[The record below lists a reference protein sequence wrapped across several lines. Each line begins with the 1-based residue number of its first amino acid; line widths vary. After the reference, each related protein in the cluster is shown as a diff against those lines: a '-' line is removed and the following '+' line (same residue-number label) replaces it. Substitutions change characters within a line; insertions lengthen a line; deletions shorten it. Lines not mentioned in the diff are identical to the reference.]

1 MKTYRISH
9 SDLTVSRIAYGC
21 MKIGG
26 SWGPEPL
33 TQDVK
38 EAAVRAVVTAYEQG
52 ITLFDHADIYTRGK
66 SEEAFAEVWPIIPRD
81 KLLVQSKCGIRFA
94 DDPYPGAPHRFDFSY
109 EHIVASVEGSLRRL
123 RTDYLDILL
132 LHRPDPLV
140 EPEEVAR
147 AFDDLAAAGKVRYFG
162 VSNHTAAQMTLLRA
176 HADQPIMIN
185 QVQLSLLHH
194 YLISEGVIANIAGKP
209 TACGE
214 SSRTALAS
222 STLDYCRQ
230 HGILVQAWGPV
241 ASGQVLNPPVDAAP
255 HVKATATLVA
265 QMAQEKGTTPEAIA
279 LAWLLR
285 HPAGIE
291 PIIGTTKPERITA
304 SCQADDVALTRE
316 EWYALFTA
324 GRGEPLP

>member
-26 SWGPEPL
+26 SWGAEPL
-33 TQDVK
+33 TQAVK
-38 EAAVRAVVTAYEQG
+38 DAAVKAVVAAYEQG
-52 ITLFDHADIYTRGK
+52 ITLFDHADIYMRGK
-66 SEEAFAEVWPIIPRD
+66 SEEAFAEVWPIISRD
-81 KLLVQSKCGIRFA
+81 KILVQSKCGIRFA
-94 DDPYPGAPHRFDFSY
+94 GDPYPGAPHRFDFSY

-123 RTDYLDILL
+123 RTDYLDVLL
-132 LHRPDPLV
+132 LHRPDPLM

-162 VSNHTAAQMTLLRA
+162 VSNHTAAQMALLRA
-176 HADQPIMIN
+176 HADQPIVIN

-194 YLISEGVIANIAGKP
+194 YLISEGVIANIAGK
-209 TACGE
+209 
-214 SSRTALAS
+214 STALAS
-222 STLDYCRQ
+222 STLDYCRT

-241 ASGQVLNPPVDAAP
+241 ASGQVLNPPVNAAP
-255 HVKATATLVA
+255 HVKTTAALVA

-285 HPAGIE
+285 HPAGIQ
-291 PIIGTTKPERITA
+291 PIIGTTKPERIVA
-304 SCQADDVALTRE
+304 SCQADEVTLTRE
-316 EWYALFTA
+316 EWYTLFTA

>member
-1 MKTYRISH
+1 MKLYQIPQTELS
-9 SDLTVSRIAYGC
+9 VSRIAYGC

-26 SWGPEPL
+26 SWGPAPL
-33 TQDVK
+33 TQADK
-38 EAAVRAVVTAYEQG
+38 DAAVKAVAAAYEQG

-66 SEEAFAEVWPIIPRD
+66 SEEAFADVWPIIPRE
-81 KLLVQSKCGIRFA
+81 KIFVQSKCGIRFEG
-94 DDPYPGAPHRFDFSY
+94 DPYSRAPHRFDFSY

-132 LHRPDPLV
+132 LHRPDALV

-147 AFDDLAAAGKVRYFG
+147 AFGDLATAGKVRYFG
-162 VSNHTAAQMTLLRA
+162 VSNHTAAQMALLRI
-176 HADQPIMIN
+176 HIDQPIVIN

-194 YLISEGVIANIAGKP
+194 YLISEGVVANIAGKP
-209 TACGE
+209 SAMAT
-214 SSRTALAS
+214 T
-222 STLDYCRQ
+222 TLDFCRA

-241 ASGQVLNPPVDAAP
+241 AGGQVLNPPADAAP
-255 HVKATATLVA
+255 HVKATAALVA

-285 HPAGIE
+285 HPAGIQ
-291 PIIGTTKPERITA
+291 PIIGTTKPERIVA
-304 SCQADDVALTRE
+304 SCQADDVILTRE

>member
-1 MKTYRISH
+1 MKTYRILH

-33 TQDVK
+33 TQTVK
-38 EAAVRAVVTAYEQG
+38 EAAVKAVVTAYEQG

-66 SEEAFAEVWPIIPRD
+66 SEEIFAEVWPIIPRD
-81 KLLVQSKCGIRFA
+81 KIIVQSKCGIRFA
-94 DDPYPGAPHRFDFSY
+94 GDPSPSAPHRFDFSY
-109 EHIVASVEGSLRRL
+109 EHIVTSVEGSLRRL
-123 RTDYLDILL
+123 RTDYLDVLL

-147 AFDDLAAAGKVRYFG
+147 AFDDLATAGKVRYFG
-162 VSNHTAAQMTLLRA
+162 VSNHTAAQMALLRA

-209 TACGE
+209 TA
-214 SSRTALAS
+214 LAS
-222 STLDYCRQ
+222 STLDYCRT

-241 ASGQVLNPPVDAAP
+241 ASGQVLNPPADAGP
-255 HVKATATLVA
+255 HVKATAALVT

-285 HPAGIE
+285 HPAGIQ
-291 PIIGTTKPERITA
+291 PIIGTTKPERIIA
-304 SCQADDVALTRE
+304 SCQADEVTLTRE

>member
-1 MKTYRISH
+1 MKTYRIPH
-9 SDLTVSRIAYGC
+9 TDLTVSRIAYGC

-33 TQDVK
+33 TQADK
-38 EAAVRAVVTAYEQG
+38 DAAVKAVFTAYEQG

-81 KLLVQSKCGIRFA
+81 KIVVQSKCGIRFA

-109 EHIVASVEGSLRRL
+109 EHIVASVEGILRRL
-123 RTDYLDILL
+123 RTDYLDVLL

-147 AFDDLAAAGKVRYFG
+147 AFEDLAAAGKVRYFG
-162 VSNHTAAQMTLLRA
+162 VSNHTAAQMALLRA
-176 HADQPIMIN
+176 HADQPIVIN

-209 TACGE
+209 A
-214 SSRTALAS
+214 ALAT
-222 STLDYCRQ
+222 STLDYCRA
-230 HGILVQAWGPV
+230 HDILVQAWGPV
-241 ASGQVLNPPVDAAP
+241 AGGQVLNPPADAAP
-255 HVKATATLVA
+255 HVKATAALVA

-285 HPAGIE
+285 HPAGIQ
-291 PIIGTTKPERITA
+291 PIIGTTKPERIVA
-304 SCQADDVALTRE
+304 SCHADDIILTRE

>member
-9 SDLTVSRIAYGC
+9 TDFTVSRIAYGC

-33 TQDVK
+33 TQDIK
-38 EAAVRAVVTAYEQG
+38 KAAVKAVVAAYEQG

-81 KLLVQSKCGIRFA
+81 KIIVQSKCGTRFA

-123 RTDYLDILL
+123 HTDYLDILL

-147 AFDDLAAAGKVRYFG
+147 AFDDLATAGKVRYFG
-162 VSNHTAAQMTLLRA
+162 VSNHTAAQMALLRI
-176 HADQPIMIN
+176 HTDQPIVIN

-194 YLISEGVIANIAGKP
+194 YLISEGVVANIAGKP
-209 TACGE
+209 A
-214 SSRTALAS
+214 ALAT
-222 STLDYCRQ
+222 STLDFCRA

-255 HVKATATLVA
+255 HVKATAALVA
-265 QMAQEKGTTPEAIA
+265 QMAQEKATTPEAIA

-285 HPAGIE
+285 HPAGIQ
-291 PIIGTTKPERITA
+291 PIIGTTKPERIIA
-304 SCQADDVALTRE
+304 SCRADEVTLTRE